1 MPTGIDTDKGG
12 NKPRG
17 SAAIRASMILLL
29 LSSTGILTSQVF
41 GMGDAPGTCPNRYD
55 SAIAQ
60 MSISNGTQIFNPLS
74 HPSTTFGHPGITF
87 RAETHSGYSL
97 SMTLHTANQS
107 SNGNKDIGTTWYSE
121 NTFGFGNGH
130 CVNDVG
136 PNYDST
142 QNFSFT
148 WNYVGSG
155 PPHSQSVLWYT
166 FGGNDVSYAVEWYE
180 QEAGPPPPSTTSH
193 LTVNS
198 KDISGNPIYG
208 YYTVLFQNGGAID
221 TGFTPATFSTTSG
234 QTYTV
239 QVQDYGSYFFDHWA
253 DNGSTNR
260 DRSFTAA
267 SSQLTFSA
275 VYRNEQSPPP
285 PPPPQ
290 SGTATFNIK
299 TVDSNGN
306 EIYGYYTTLWQ
317 GTNLFKE
324 GFSPVSFTV
333 KAGSG
338 QSYAVTVADYSNYYF
353 DHWSDG
359 NKSRFLSFV
368 PESGQTISLTAVY
381 RTS

>member
-1 MPTGIDTDKGG
+1 
-12 NKPRG
+12 
-17 SAAIRASMILLL
+17 
-29 LSSTGILTSQVF
+29 
-41 GMGDAPGTCPNRYD
+41 
-55 SAIAQ
+55 
-60 MSISNGTQIFNPLS
+60 
-74 HPSTTFGHPGITF
+74 
-87 RAETHSGYSL
+87 
-97 SMTLHTANQS
+97 
-107 SNGNKDIGTTWYSE
+107 
-121 NTFGFGNGH
+121 
-130 CVNDVG
+130 
-136 PNYDST
+136 
-142 QNFSFT
+142 
-148 WNYVGSG
+148 
-155 PPHSQSVLWYT
+155 
-166 FGGNDVSYAVEWYE
+166 
-180 QEAGPPPPSTTSH
+180 
-193 LTVNS
+193 
-198 KDISGNPIYG
+198 
-208 YYTVLFQNGGAID
+208 
-221 TGFTPATFSTTSG
+221 
-234 QTYTV
+234 
-239 QVQDYGSYFFDHWA
+239 VQDYSSYFFDHWA

-267 SSQLTFSA
+267 SSQLTFTA
-275 VYRNEQSPPP
+275 VYRNERSPPP

-333 KAGSG
+333 KAGGG